1 MTLKLCPQ
9 IEYQIKN
16 IFLEKSCRKWA
27 EIASPRPLY
36 NFGKYLK
43 RPLYA
48 KKKKKKKKEKTK
60 NKQKQHAKY
69 IVFITVRKNEIYST
83 HC

>member
-1 MTLKLCPQ
+1 MQ
-9 IEYQIKN
+9 VYIAN
-16 IFLEKSCRKWA
+16 IY
-27 EIASPRPLY
+27 PV
-36 NFGKYLK
+36 G
-43 RPLYA
+43 
-48 KKKKKKKKEKTK
+48 KKKKIYITKKKSIKKKRKKKKEKTK